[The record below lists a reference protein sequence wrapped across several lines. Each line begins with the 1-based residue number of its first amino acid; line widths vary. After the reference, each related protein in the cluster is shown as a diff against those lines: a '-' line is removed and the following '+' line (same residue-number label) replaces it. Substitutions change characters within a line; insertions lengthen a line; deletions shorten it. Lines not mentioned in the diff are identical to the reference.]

1 VVAHQ
6 REIQLTSFKFFAT
19 RTLTCHKRILIR
31 FCVWSRVLNS
41 ELEAHLRRS
50 VNFPSPPGVA
60 THIIELAQD
69 PEIEMGK
76 VAKALS
82 MDSALSSKVLRIAN
96 SPLYA
101 QRRKSENLRQALV
114 VLGLNATLTL
124 ALSFSLV
131 KSLRGSKP
139 NGLNYKFY
147 WRRALLAATAAR
159 ALGDAMR
166 QTLAEEIFLAALL
179 QDVGMLALDQAAPE
193 LYRDGEQLQRD
204 HAALAEHEKKRLQ
217 ADHAHVGGWLMRT
230 WNLPERLCHAIENSH
245 HVELSCSA
253 HPAGIFDRCVALSGP
268 VADLFLLDPEQ
279 RQFAE
284 TALCAERSLG
294 LDRMAFGQVLGTIG
308 SMIPETEAIFESE
321 LLSKQHPDL
330 ILEQAR
336 EVLMLRS
343 LHALREINTLR
354 SNAESPSSSLELEEE
369 TRRDTLTGVY
379 NRAYL
384 EQFLAREFD
393 NSTRHKWPLS
403 VAYVDLDNFKQLNDS
418 FGHQA
423 GDRVLQATARILRG
437 NTRETD
443 LIARHGGEEF
453 VVVLPATDAETAHS
467 ICERIVM
474 AFRNTGHVV
483 GSHHAKVTVSI
494 GSATHG
500 GQIQFNNYNDFV
512 KAADQALYTAKSRGR
527 NRSVPFDRQLS
538 GAVARGG

>member
-1 VVAHQ
+1 M
-6 REIQLTSFKFFAT
+6 
-19 RTLTCHKRILIR
+19 
-31 FCVWSRVLNS
+31 
-41 ELEAHLRRS
+41 
-50 VNFPSPPGVA
+50 
-60 THIIELAQD
+60 HIIELAQD

-101 QRRKSENLRQALV
+101 QRRKSDSLRQALV

-131 KSLRGSKP
+131 KSLRAAKP
-139 NGLNYKFY
+139 NGLSYKFY

-159 ALGDAMR
+159 ALGDAMH

-179 QDVGMLALDQAAPE
+179 QDVGMLALDQALPD
-193 LYRDGEQLQRD
+193 LYLEGETLQRN
-204 HAALAEHEKKRLQ
+204 HLALAEHEKKRVQ
-217 ADHAHVGGWLMRT
+217 ADHAQVGAWLMKS
-230 WNLPERLCHAIENSH
+230 WNLPERLYRAIEHSH
-245 HVELSCSA
+245 QFEFIDQALPS
-253 HPAGIFDRCVALSGP
+253 GIFDRCVALSGP
-268 VADLFLLDPEQ
+268 VADLFLLEPKQ

-294 LDRMAFGQVLGTIG
+294 LDRVAFGQVLGTVG

-343 LHALREINTLR
+343 LHVLREINNLR
-354 SNAESPSSSLELEEE
+354 SHDASAKACDGVEEE
-369 TRRDTLTGVY
+369 TRRDALTGVY
-379 NRAYL
+379 NRSYL
-384 EQFLAREFD
+384 EQFLAREFE
-393 NSTRHKWPLS
+393 NSARHTWPLS
-403 VAYVDLDNFKQLNDS
+403 VAFVDLDNFAQLNER

-423 GDRVLQATARILRG
+423 GDRVLQATAGILRS

-443 LIARHGGEEF
+443 LIARHGGEQF
-453 VVVLPATDAETAHS
+453 VVVLPATDAETAHD

-474 AFRNTGHVV
+474 AFRNTGHAL
-483 GSHHAKVTVSI
+483 GSHHVTVTASI
-494 GSATHG
+494 GCATNG
-500 GQIQFNNYNDFV
+500 APIQFVNHTDFI
-512 KAADQALYTAKSRGR
+512 KAADQALYIAKTRGR
-527 NRSVPFDRQLS
+527 DRYMPFDT
-538 GAVARGG
+538 AARAAQRFVK

>member
-1 VVAHQ
+1 MNP
-6 REIQLTSFKFFAT
+6 EI
-19 RTLTCHKRILIR
+19 
-31 FCVWSRVLNS
+31 
-41 ELEAHLRRS
+41 EAHLRMS

-69 PEIEMGK
+69 PDIEMGK

-82 MDSALSSKVLRIAN
+82 MDSALSTKILRIAN

-131 KSLRGSKP
+131 KSLRGGKS
-139 NGLNYKFY
+139 NGLSYGLY

-159 ALGDAMR
+159 ALGDAMHHA
-166 QTLAEEIFLAALL
+166 LAEEIFLAALL
-179 QDVGMLALDQAAPE
+179 QDVGMLALDKAVPD
-193 LYRDGEQLQRD
+193 LYAEGEALQRN

-217 ADHAHVGGWLMRT
+217 VDHAYVGGWLMQG
-230 WNLPERLCHAIENSH
+230 WNLPERLHRAISH
-245 HVELSCSA
+245 SHQLDLSPSED
-253 HPAGIFDRCVALSGP
+253 PAQIFDRCVALSGT

-284 TALCAERSLG
+284 VALCAERSLG
-294 LDRMAFGQVLGTIG
+294 LDKMAFGQVLGTIG
-308 SMIPETEAIFESE
+308 AMIPETEAIFETD
-321 LLSKQHPDL
+321 LLAKQHPEL

-336 EVLMLRS
+336 DVLMLRS

-354 SNAESPSSSLELEEE
+354 TQTEGTVAHTLEVEEE
-369 TRRDTLTGVY
+369 TRRDPLTGVY

-384 EQFLAREFD
+384 DQFLGREFE

-403 VAYVDLDNFKQLNDS
+403 VAFADLDNFKHINDS

-423 GDRVLQATARILRG
+423 GDRILQATARILRG

-443 LIARHGGEEF
+443 LIARYGGEEF
-453 VVVLPATDAETAHS
+453 VVVLPATDAETARS

-474 AFRNTGHVV
+474 AFRNTGHVI
-483 GSHHAKVTVSI
+483 GSDHAKVTISI
-494 GSATHG
+494 GCATHG
-500 GQIQFNNYNDFV
+500 SQTLFNNVADFV
-512 KAADQALYTAKSRGR
+512 KAADQALYTAKMRGR
-527 NRSVPFDRQLS
+527 NRSVPFDRQIPGTL
-538 GAVARGG
+538 ARIG

>member
-1 VVAHQ
+1 LES
-6 REIQLTSFKFFAT
+6 RLNPEI
-19 RTLTCHKRILIR
+19 
-31 FCVWSRVLNS
+31 
-41 ELEAHLRRS
+41 EAHLRLS

-69 PEIEMGK
+69 PDIEMSK

-82 MDSALSSKVLRIAN
+82 MDSALSTKVLRIAN

-131 KSLRGSKP
+131 KSLRGGKS
-139 NGLNYKFY
+139 NGLNYKLY
-147 WRRALLAATAAR
+147 WRRALLSATAAR
-159 ALGDAMR
+159 ALGDAMH
-166 QTLAEEIFLAALL
+166 QSLAEEIFLAALL
-179 QDVGMLALDQAAPE
+179 QDVGMLALDQAIPD
-193 LYRDGEQLQRD
+193 LYRDGDKLQRD
-204 HAALAEHEKKRLQ
+204 HVALAAHEKKRVQ
-217 ADHAHVGGWLMRT
+217 ADHAQVGGWLMRT
-230 WNLPERLCHAIENSH
+230 WHLPERLYHAITHSH
-245 HVELSCSA
+245 QLELSA
-253 HPAGIFDRCVALSGP
+253 TADPARIFDRCVALSGP

-294 LDRMAFGQVLGTIG
+294 LDKMAFGQVLGTIG
-308 SMIPETEAIFESE
+308 AIIPETEAIFDSE
-321 LLSKQHPDL
+321 LLSKQHPEL

-354 SNAESPSSSLELEEE
+354 VAAEPPATRVLEVEEE
-369 TRRDTLTGVY
+369 TRRDPLTGVY
-379 NRAYL
+379 NRGYL
-384 EQFLAREFD
+384 EQFLAREFE

-403 VAYVDLDNFKQLNDS
+403 VAFVDLDNFKQINDS
-418 FGHQA
+418 FGHQS

-443 LIARHGGEEF
+443 MIARHGGEEF
-453 VVVLPATDAETAHS
+453 VVVLPATDADTAHN

-483 GSHHAKVTVSI
+483 GSDHAKVTVSI
-494 GSATHG
+494 GCATHG
-500 GQIQFNNYNDFV
+500 AQMQFSNFLDFI
-512 KAADQALYTAKSRGR
+512 KAADQALYTAKTRGR
-527 NRSVPFDRQLS
+527 NRSVPFDRQIS
-538 GAVARGG
+538 GTLARSG

>member
-1 VVAHQ
+1 VNP
-6 REIQLTSFKFFAT
+6 EI
-19 RTLTCHKRILIR
+19 
-31 FCVWSRVLNS
+31 
-41 ELEAHLRRS
+41 EAHLRRS

-69 PEIEMGK
+69 PDIEMGK

-82 MDSALSSKVLRIAN
+82 MDSALSTKILRIAN

-101 QRRKSENLRQALV
+101 QRRKSDNLRQALV

-131 KSLRGSKP
+131 KTLRGAKA
-139 NGLNYKFY
+139 NGLSYGLY

-159 ALGDAMR
+159 ALGDA
-166 QTLAEEIFLAALL
+166 LHHSSAEEIFLAALL
-179 QDVGMLALDQAAPE
+179 QDVGMLALDKAVPD
-193 LYRDGEQLQRD
+193 LYSQGEQLQRN
-204 HAALAEHEKKRLQ
+204 HRALAEHEKKRLQ
-217 ADHAHVGGWLMRT
+217 VDHAHVGGWLMAE
-230 WNLPERLCHAIENSH
+230 WHLPKRLHRAITNSH
-245 HVELSCSA
+245 QLDLSFSA
-253 HPAGIFDRCVALSGP
+253 DPAHIFDRCVAVSGP

-294 LDRMAFGQVLGTIG
+294 LDKMAFGQVLGTIG
-308 SMIPETEAIFESE
+308 AMIPETEAIFESD
-321 LLSKQHPDL
+321 LLAKQHPEL

-354 SNAESPSSSLELEEE
+354 VAAEDSASRALELEEE
-369 TRRDTLTGVY
+369 TRRDALTGVY

-384 EQFLAREFD
+384 DQFLQREFE
-393 NSTRHKWPLS
+393 NSTRHDWPLS
-403 VAYVDLDNFKQLNDS
+403 VAFADLDNFKGINDS

-423 GDRVLQATARILRG
+423 GDRILQETARILRG

-443 LIARHGGEEF
+443 LIARFAGEAF
-453 VVVLPATDAETAHS
+453 VVVLPATDAETARS

-474 AFRNTGHVV
+474 AFRTTGHVI
-483 GSHHAKVTVSI
+483 GSDHAHVTISI
-494 GSATHG
+494 GCATHG
-500 GQIQFNNYNDFV
+500 TQTLFDNVGEFV
-512 KAADQALYTAKSRGR
+512 KAADQALYTAKLRGR

-538 GAVARGG
+538 GALARIG

>member
-1 VVAHQ
+1 MTVGAPPVNP
-6 REIQLTSFKFFAT
+6 EI
-19 RTLTCHKRILIR
+19 
-31 FCVWSRVLNS
+31 
-41 ELEAHLRRS
+41 EAKLRRL

-69 PEIEMGK
+69 PDIEMGK

-82 MDSALSSKVLRIAN
+82 MDSALSTKVLRIAN

-131 KSLRGSKP
+131 KSLRGGKS
-139 NGLNYKFY
+139 NGLNYKMY

-179 QDVGMLALDQAAPE
+179 QDVGMLALDQAVPD
-193 LYRDGEQLQRD
+193 LYRDAEKLQRD

-217 ADHAHVGGWLMRT
+217 ADHAHVGGWLMKT
-230 WNLPERLCHAIENSH
+230 WHLPERLYRAIEHSH
-245 HVELSCSA
+245 QLDMTPSTDSA
-253 HPAGIFDRCVALSGP
+253 QVFDRCVALSGP

-308 SMIPETEAIFESE
+308 AMIPETEAIFEAD
-321 LLSKQHPDL
+321 LLAKQHPDL

-354 SNAESPSSSLELEEE
+354 VAADDASPRALELEEE
-369 TRRDTLTGVY
+369 TRRDELTGVY
-379 NRAYL
+379 NRTYL
-384 EQFLAREFD
+384 DQFLVREYD
-393 NSTRHKWPLS
+393 NSTRHNWPLS
-403 VAYVDLDNFKQLNDS
+403 VAFVDLDKFKTFNEH

-423 GDRVLQATARILRG
+423 GDRILQATAR
-437 NTRETD
+437 
-443 LIARHGGEEF
+443 
-453 VVVLPATDAETAHS
+453 
-467 ICERIVM
+467 
-474 AFRNTGHVV
+474 
-483 GSHHAKVTVSI
+483 
-494 GSATHG
+494 
-500 GQIQFNNYNDFV
+500 
-512 KAADQALYTAKSRGR
+512 
-527 NRSVPFDRQLS
+527 
-538 GAVARGG
+538 

>member
-1 VVAHQ
+1 MNP
-6 REIQLTSFKFFAT
+6 EI
-19 RTLTCHKRILIR
+19 
-31 FCVWSRVLNS
+31 
-41 ELEAHLRRS
+41 EAHLRLS
-50 VNFPSPPGVA
+50 VNFPTPPGVA

-131 KSLRGSKP
+131 KSLRGTKS
-139 NGLNYKFY
+139 NGLDYKFY
-147 WRRALLAATAAR
+147 WRRALLSATAAR
-159 ALGDAMR
+159 ALSDFMH
-166 QTLAEEIFLAALL
+166 QSLAEEIFLAALL
-179 QDVGMLALDQAAPE
+179 QDVGMLALDQALPD
-193 LYRDGEQLQRD
+193 LYRGVGALQQD
-204 HAALAEHEKKRLQ
+204 HAALAELETKRLQ
-217 ADHAHVGGWLMRT
+217 VDHADIGGWMMRN
-230 WNLPERLCHAIENSH
+230 WHLPERLHTAITHSH
-245 HVELSCSA
+245 RLQQSFTSE
-253 HPAGIFDRCVALSGP
+253 PAQIFERCVALSGP
-268 VADLFLLDPEQ
+268 IADLFLQEPHQ

-284 TALCAERSLG
+284 TALRAERSLG
-294 LDRMAFGQVLGTIG
+294 LDKTAFGQVLGTIG
-308 SMIPETEAIFESE
+308 SMIPETEAIFEAE

-336 EVLMLRS
+336 DVLMLRS

-354 SNAESPSSSLELEEE
+354 AASDTMTERALEVEEE

-384 EQFLAREFD
+384 EGYLSREFEHA
-393 NSTRHKWPLS
+393 TRHKWPLS
-403 VAYVDLDNFKQLNDS
+403 VAFADLDDFKNINES
-418 FGHQA
+418 FGPQA

-443 LIARHGGEEF
+443 LIARYGGEEF
-453 VVVLPATDAETAHS
+453 IVVLPATDAQTAHA

-474 AFRNTGHVV
+474 AFRNTGHVM
-483 GSHHAKVTVSI
+483 GSERANVTVSI
-494 GSATHG
+494 GCATLDTHTHFANP
-500 GQIQFNNYNDFV
+500 IDLV
-512 KAADQALYTAKSRGR
+512 AAADQALYTAKLRGR
-527 NRSVPFDRQLS
+527 NRSVPFSRLAAAAAAAP
-538 GAVARGG
+538 GA